1 MEPAVMPIRVPSSL
15 RFLGHDGISEAVKR
29 VAKRTLHRV
38 LHHMLVI
45 SRLLV
50 LILLSRIVLRKERL
64 R

>member
-1 MEPAVMPIRVPSSL
+1 MSICVPGSL
-15 RFLGHDGISEAVKR
+15 HLLGHDGISETVKR

-38 LHHMLVI
+38 LHHILVI

-50 LILLSRIVLRKERL
+50 LVLLSRIVLREERL

>member
-1 MEPAVMPIRVPSSL
+1 MPIRVPGSL

-38 LHHMLVI
+38 LHHILVI

-50 LILLSRIVLRKERL
+50 LILLSRIVLRKEGL